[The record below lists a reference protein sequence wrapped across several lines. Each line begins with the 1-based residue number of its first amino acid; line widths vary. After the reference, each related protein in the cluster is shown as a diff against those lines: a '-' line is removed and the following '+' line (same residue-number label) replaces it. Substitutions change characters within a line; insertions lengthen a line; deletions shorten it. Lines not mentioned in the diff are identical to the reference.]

1 VDDELNLDLDV
12 GEPEADAAPAPTGES
27 GDDPRYRKLQNEN
40 RSLRER
46 LRRSEIQAEHGEQIA
61 SLIPTSLP
69 LNEWPEY
76 AEKLSALI
84 PKAPAPESA
93 DSEPANAPSEERTER
108 EERLAAVAAPQATGT
123 QPEVLSAKE
132 IGELMKSDPAAGLRA
147 ANARYSTPS

>member
-1 VDDELNLDLDV
+1 
-12 GEPEADAAPAPTGES
+12 
-27 GDDPRYRKLQNEN
+27 LQNEN

-147 ANARYSTPS
+147 ANARYSNPS